1 MRTGV
6 LLQVLYQH
14 CLLLCECQPEAVVTE
29 EPLGSLLRTPAQVG
43 RILPLPP
50 QQENQTKDILGIIEE
65 QRQGKNGAAEHQ
77 PELVCEIIK

>member
-1 MRTGV
+1 MRIGMP
-6 LLQVLYQH
+6 LQVLYQH

-50 QQENQTKDILGIIEE
+50 QRQRQTKDILGILEK

-77 PELVCEIIK
+77 PELVCGMI